1 MTSRLRRGRGGEPPS
16 SARVDGTTID
26 LEPLAREICR
36 RYGVEH
42 PDEHAR
48 RGEAG
53 PARYVHDTPYLLAWA
68 ADDLRLRGGQLVGN
82 VSWLARVWAAERL
95 PIERLARNLEIA
107 AGVVAGAEVPEAR
120 ALAEPLLHA
129 AENAPAAA
137 LRGQPP
143 DGSAVRDAYLAA
155 VLHADPRGA
164 HLAAEA
170 ALDAGMPVR
179 DLYLSVLQDALYEI
193 GRMWQ
198 NGEASVADEH
208 LAAVTTQTLVARVS
222 AQLSAPPQP
231 ELTGIVATTEGDLHA
246 LGVRFVADFLE
257 SEGWVV
263 IDLGANTPADDLVSI
278 VAERRPALVGLSTT
292 LTTNL
297 PQAQGAIAA
306 LGRLARRPL
315 IAVGGQAYQQ
325 DPTIA
330 ERLGADLYAADAA
343 TFLHR
348 LDGHRKRERA

>member
-1 MTSRLRRGRGGEPPS
+1 MTSRLRRRRGPEPPS

-26 LEPLAREICR
+26 LEPLAREICH

-42 PDEHAR
+42 PDEQACQ
-48 RGEAG
+48 GEAG
-53 PARYVHDTPYLLAWA
+53 PARYVRDTPYLLAWA
-68 ADDLRLRGGQLVGN
+68 AADRRLRRGQLVGN

-95 PIERLARNLEIA
+95 PIERLARNLQIA
-107 AGVVAGAEVPEAR
+107 ADVVAGAEFPEAR
-120 ALAEPLLHA
+120 ALAEDLRDA
-129 AENAPAAA
+129 AESVLAHALPA
-137 LRGQPP
+137 QPP

-155 VLHADPRGA
+155 VLHADPRSA

-179 DLYLSVLQDALYEI
+179 DLYLGVLQDALYEV
-193 GRMWQ
+193 GRLWQ

-222 AQLSAPPQP
+222 ARLSAPPQP
-231 ELTGIVATTEGDLHA
+231 ERTGVVASTEGDLHA
-246 LGVRFVADFLE
+246 LGARFVADVLE
-257 SEGWVV
+257 GEGWVV

-292 LTTNL
+292 LAANL
-297 PQAQGAIAA
+297 PQAQTAIAA
-306 LGRLARRPL
+306 LDRLDRRPL
-315 IAVGGQAYQQ
+315 IAVGGQAYQR

-330 ERLGADLYAADAA
+330 ERLGADLYAPDAA

-348 LDGHRKRERA
+348 LDDHRERERA